1 MSSNVVKKPITTVE
15 HHSGT
20 YTCLAVNPAGQ
31 SSAVFSV
38 DVWEKPDIKSPS
50 TVERVNQ
57 TVGHPVTLFCD
68 VDSHP
73 PPLIKWFLNG
83 VELSSMSGLYLSDN
97 NRKLTISSAHVD
109 DIGDY
114 VCEAT
119 NQAGSGTSIFSTNTV

>member
-1 MSSNVVKKPITTVE
+1 MSPITKVKN
-15 HHSGT
+15 HGGT
-20 YTCLAVNPAGQ
+20 YTCIAVNPAGQ
-31 SSAVFSV
+31 SEAVFSV
-38 DVWEKPDIKSPS
+38 DVWEKPDINAPN

-57 TVGHPVTLFCD
+57 TVGEPVSLFCD
-68 VDSHP
+68 VESHP

-83 VELSSMSGLYLSDN
+83 VELNTMSGIYLSDN

-119 NQAGSGTSIFSTNTV
+119 NKAGSGKF